1 MRMEDDIL
9 DCCVEELFR
18 IARHLVSVRRTLS
31 HKCEEKMMRA

>member
-1 MRMEDDIL
+1 MEDDIL

-18 IARHLVSVRRTLS
+18 IAPRHLMSVRRTLS